1 MSDVSEQHTPGEG
14 AGAVR
19 DEGVQDEGVRAGTG
33 SETAVGDESEEER
46 GRRRF
51 FQALARSEDDRLSER
66 FVAQWVQMRAE
77 RRTEPAFAT
86 GPSNFSRAQVPW
98 GLDLAAAWSWRLI
111 TISAATLGLLWLL
124 RYFAVI
130 TLPLAVSLLIAALAT
145 PMVGWLRRIGLPR
158 GPATGIV
165 MLLGIGTVGLLLT
178 FVGQQVAQGA
188 NDLADSVVA
197 GLQQIR
203 EWLRTGPLNISDS
216 QLDGYIKGVQG
227 AVSDSTGTDGMV
239 TRVTEVGTAVGHVVA
254 GFFIV
259 LFSTYFFLSDGE
271 RIWAWLVRI
280 APRAARERVDASG
293 RVAWRSLTQFV
304 RATVLVALADAIGIM
319 IVASLLGVPFVV
331 AIGVLVFL
339 GAFVPMIGATVAG
352 SVAILVAL
360 VDQGPW
366 TALLMFGGVI
376 LVQQIEG
383 HILQPFLMG
392 RFVSL
397 HPLGVIVAIGCGVLV
412 AGVAGALIAV
422 PLAAAGNAV
431 AQHLASYASAGDTP
445 AAAVAGAVPPGAPPG
460 DPALDQPAPD
470 QPAPDQPSRAG
481 TTPSQEDPA

>member
-1 MSDVSEQHTPGEG
+1 MSGVSDQHAPDPVPEPDDT
-14 AGAVR
+14 
-19 DEGVQDEGVRAGTG
+19 DE
-33 SETAVGDESEEER
+33 ET
-46 GRRRF
+46 GRRRL
-51 FQALARSEDDRLSER
+51 FQAIGRGDDDGLTER
-66 FVAQWVQMRAE
+66 FVAQWAQMRAE
-77 RRTEPAFAT
+77 RRAEPAFTT

-98 GLDLAAAWSWRLI
+98 GLDLAAAWSWRLVI
-111 TISAATLGLLWLL
+111 IAAAALGMLWTL

-130 TLPLAVSLLIAALAT
+130 TLPIAISLLIAALAT
-145 PMVGWLRRIGLPR
+145 PMVSALRRIGLPR
-158 GPATGIV
+158 GPSTGIV
-165 MLLGIGTVGLLLT
+165 MVLGIGTVALLLT

-188 NDLADSVVA
+188 DDLADSVVT
-197 GLQQIR
+197 GLGQIR
-203 EWLRTGPLNISDS
+203 TWLRTGPLTISDS
-216 QLDGYIKGVQG
+216 QLDRYIKEMQG
-227 AVSDSTGTDGMV
+227 AVTDSTGTDGIV

-271 RIWAWLVRI
+271 RIWSWLVRI

-293 RVAWRSLTQFV
+293 RVAWVSLTQFV

-319 IVASLLGVPFVV
+319 VVAWFLGVPFVV

-339 GAFVPMIGATVAG
+339 GAFVPMIGATLAG

-366 TALLMFGGVI
+366 TALLMLGGVI

-412 AGVAGALIAV
+412 AGIAGALIAV

-431 AQHLASYASAGDTP
+431 AQHLAAYTAIGDDDP
-445 AAAVAGAVPPGAPPG
+445 DEALDEEVPPRPAEADEVPDDDGPLAGPDAP
-460 DPALDQPAPD
+460 DDEQERDQP
-470 QPAPDQPSRAG
+470 
-481 TTPSQEDPA
+481 

>member
-1 MSDVSEQHTPGEG
+1 VNDQHVRGSD
-14 AGAVR
+14 
-19 DEGVQDEGVRAGTG
+19 G
-33 SETAVGDESEEER
+33 SDPVASEEET
-46 GRRRF
+46 GRRRL
-51 FQALARSEDDRLSER
+51 FQALGRGEDDDRLTER
-66 FVAQWVQMRAE
+66 FVAQWAQLRAE
-77 RRTEPAFAT
+77 RRAEPVVTT

-111 TISAATLGLLWLL
+111 VIAAAGLGVLWLM

-130 TLPLAVSLLIAALAT
+130 TLPIAISLLVAALAS
-145 PMVGWLRRIGLPR
+145 PMVLALRRIGLPR
-158 GPATGIV
+158 GPAAGIV
-165 MLLGIGTVGLLLT
+165 MVLGIGTVALLLT

-188 NDLADSVVA
+188 SDLADSVVT
-197 GLQQIR
+197 GLGQIR
-203 EWLRTGPLNISDS
+203 DWLRTGPLNVSDS
-216 QLDGYIKGVQG
+216 QLDAYIKQVQS

-239 TRVTEVGTAVGHVVA
+239 TRLTEVGTAVGHVVA

-259 LFSTYFFLSDGE
+259 LFSTYFFLADGE

-280 APRAARERVDASG
+280 APRAARERADASG
-293 RVAWRSLTQFV
+293 RVAWVSLTQFV

-319 IVASLLGVPFVV
+319 AVAWFLDVPFVV

-339 GAFVPMIGATVAG
+339 GAFVPMIGATLAG

-360 VDQGPW
+360 VDQGPV
-366 TALLMFGGVI
+366 TALFMLIGVI
-376 LVQQIEG
+376 VVQQVEG

-412 AGVAGALIAV
+412 AGIAGALIAV

-431 AQHLASYASAGDTP
+431 AQHLASYTSIGEEDHDDALDHDIGPPPTEADELPEDDSPLAG
-445 AAAVAGAVPPGAPPG
+445 PGAP
-460 DPALDQPAPD
+460 DDEHD
-470 QPAPDQPSRAG
+470 DRDDEKETS
-481 TTPSQEDPA
+481 